1 MRRLLAIEVTAFA
14 VAVGALAIASYVG
27 VFDGNPKTVLANVT
41 TATGQEAVNTRE
53 QAMKGVVKALTEI
66 SKATKAGDVSGMA
79 QNAQSIQ
86 KTAADIP
93 ALFPAGTGPG
103 DPGVT
108 KTRAL
113 PEIWTKRAEFEEWA
127 KKFDTAG
134 QALVAAVAA
143 NDSAAVEAAL
153 DQVKPACTGCHKA
166 FRGPE
171 D

>member
-1 MRRLLAIEVTAFA
+1 MRGLSKIEVTGFALAVAAFA
-14 VAVGALAIASYVG
+14 LVSYVG
-27 VFDGNPKTVLANVT
+27 VFDGKPKTVLANVT
-41 TATGQEAVNTRE
+41 SASGQEAVNTRE
-53 QAMKGVVKALTEI
+53 QAMKGLVKALTEI
-66 SKATKAGDVSGMA
+66 SKATKAGDVSGMSE
-79 QNAQSIQ
+79 NAGTIQ

-113 PEIWTKRAEFEEWA
+113 PEIWTKRAEFEDWA

-134 QALVAAVAA
+134 QALVAAVSA
-143 NDSAAVEAAL
+143 NDTAAVEAAL
-153 DQVKPACTGCHKA
+153 DQVKPTCTGCHKT

-171 D
+171 E